1 MACGQSPGGRSA
13 KYLNPLHERRVL
25 TLLAATE
32 RHYRQVGTDNKQ
44 FCKNIGLNNA
54 ERLYRI
60 QKGKN
65 NISRKLAEIIHN
77 AYPEY
82 SVSWILCGTDY
93 GSDASDVLNIPIYG
107 TVQGLLSGKSARR
120 IVISK
125 SVAGNARCA
134 LRYRNCDP
142 DTPKFMR
149 DITLLLN
156 RTDPHTLRHGKPYFI
171 VTQHHIGIGVVID
184 LDRCRS
190 VRYKCIMNRQSENR
204 CALFSDISGVWSI
217 CGMVARQS
225 RERQTASRRYIVFA
239 RQAVI

>member
-1 MACGQSPGGRSA
+1 MNGEFSPYWLRLKGIIDKSGLTISSFA
-13 KYLNPLHERRVL
+13 KH
-25 TLLAATE
+25 
-32 RHYRQVGTDNKQ
+32 
-44 FCKNIGLNNA
+44 IGLNNA

-65 NISRKLAEIIHN
+65 NISRQLAEIIHN

-82 SVSWILCGTDY
+82 SVSWILCGADY
-93 GSDASDVLNIPIYG
+93 GSDSSDVLNIPIYG
-107 TVQGLLSGKSARR
+107 TVQGLLSGKYARR

-142 DTPKFMR
+142 DAPEYMR

-156 RTDPHTLRHGKPYFI
+156 RTDPQTLRHGKPYFI

-204 CALFSDISGVWSI
+204 CALFSDISGVWNI
-217 CGMVARQS
+217 CGIISQS
-225 RERQTASRRYIVFA
+225 RIRGHTQ
-239 RQAVI
+239 

>member
-1 MACGQSPGGRSA
+1 MNGEFSSHWLRLKDIIDKSG
-13 KYLNPLHERRVL
+13 L
-25 TLLAATE
+25 TISSFA
-32 RHYRQVGTDNKQ
+32 
-44 FCKNIGLNNA
+44 KNIGLNNA

-93 GSDASDVLNIPIYG
+93 GSDSSHVLNIPIYS
-107 TVQGLLSGKSARR
+107 TVQRLLSGKSARR
-120 IVISK
+120 IVISRTL
-125 SVAGNARCA
+125 AGNARCA
-134 LRYRNCDP
+134 LLYRNCAP

-156 RTDPHTLRHGKPYFI
+156 RTDPQTLRHGKPYFI
-171 VTQHHIGIGVVID
+171 VTQHYIGVGVVLD
-184 LDRCRS
+184 LDRCQS

-204 CALFSDISGVWSI
+204 SVPLSDISGAWSI
-217 CGMVARQS
+217 CGMITQQS
-225 RERQTASRRYIVFA
+225 KERQTASADI
-239 RQAVI
+239 